1 MFKLVES
8 LDLDYVLNSQVLWG
22 TYDSVK
28 SIAIYE
34 LRREGKDIV
43 IPIRYT
49 WNGKE
54 KILDI

>member
-28 SIAIYE
+28 SLAIYE
-34 LRREGKDIV
+34 LTRGGKDIV